1 LSITNFTEMLESL
14 LGLKWEDI
22 PQSTIQRAKWMIA
35 DTLFSSWYG
44 AHSPELQMYIQ
55 GVGSLQRDSINTIPI
70 VGTRYYTTPSHSAI
84 IHGTAIVCNELDEGN
99 QFAKGHPAAH
109 IFAPAFISAVENEVS
124 GQEFIHAFIIGYEVA
139 ARLAYASNM
148 KDDMH
153 PHGTWGIVGGTVA
166 SGILLKKNRKDIL
179 ESVLLASTFPIA
191 TSWEAAVTGMTARN
205 LYTGLGSL
213 HAIQALQFQSY
224 GFQSSTGVVDHLWG
238 SIMSKGIDYDLF
250 LKDLWSPPL
259 MEMNYFKLYPSC
271 RFTHSAIDALLNNL
285 QEKRI
290 DISEISSGLVETYSL
305 AARLNNPDPQNAL
318 AAKFSIPYALSVLL
332 HGNSLFESDKEP
344 VFSDPSIRHL
354 AKKIMVK
361 EDPGMTALLPNK
373 RAARVTLKMK
383 NGRQESTFVEDA
395 SGAFNKPLLESRLV
409 EKFRNMLAHTGDEME
424 VETVLQ
430 ATMDLERIIHFSQF
444 VKSISQKVEV

>member
-1 LSITNFTEMLESL
+1 MLEGL
-14 LGLKWEDI
+14 LSLKWEDVRAR
-22 PQSTIQRAKWMIA
+22 TIQRAQWIIA
-35 DTLFSSWYG
+35 DTLFSAWYG
-44 AHSPELQMYIQ
+44 ARSPELQRYIQ
-55 GVGSLQRDSINTIPI
+55 GVGSLQRDSVHTIPI
-70 VGTRYYTTPSHSAI
+70 LGTSYFTTPSHSAI

-109 IFAPAFISAVENEVS
+109 LFAPAFISAVENEVS
-124 GQEFIHAFIIGYEVA
+124 GQDFIHAFIIGYEVA

-166 SGILLKKNRKDIL
+166 SGILLKKNRREIL
-179 ESVLLASTFPIA
+179 EAVLLAATFPIA

-213 HAIQALQFQSY
+213 HAIQALQFQSF
-224 GFQSSTGVVDHLWG
+224 GFRSSTGVVDHLWG

-259 MEMNYFKLYPSC
+259 LEMNYFKLYPSC

-285 QEKRI
+285 QEKKI

-305 AARLNNPDPQNAL
+305 AARLGNPNPLNAL

-332 HGNSLFESDKEP
+332 HGNSLYESDKEP
-344 VFSDPSIRHL
+344 VFSNPSIRDL

-361 EDPGMTALLPNK
+361 EDPGMTELLPSK
-373 RAARVTLKMK
+373 RAARVTFFMK
-383 NGRQESTFVEDA
+383 DGSKESAFVEDA
-395 SGAFNKPLLESRLV
+395 SGGYNKPLPESRLV
-409 EKFRNMLAHTGDEME
+409 EKFKNMLAHTGDEKE
-424 VETVLQ
+424 VETVLK
-430 ATMDLERIIHFSQF
+430 ATMNLERTHHFSQW
-444 VKSISQKVEV
+444 VKSFSQKVEV